1 MGRKS
6 FRNWLKPELPPHLRE
21 EFILLAAQHLRGQ
34 SQLLFSGFI
43 LSLPMVILAACRGR
57 TGLGRHWPSDTDP
70 HLLVGGSVGRAQP
83 ARRYHQGPQA
93 DAVGMV
99 CMFRR
104 GGDG

>member
-43 LSLPMVILAACRGR
+43 LSLPMVILARVEAAPAWVGI
-57 TGLGRHWPSDTDP
+57 GLPILILIFSLAGLWAVRSPPGDTT
-70 HLLVGGSVGRAQP
+70 RAL
-83 ARRYHQGPQA
+83 RLMRL
-93 DAVGMV
+93 GMV
-99 CMFRR
+99 CLFRR
-104 GGDG
+104 GCDG